1 MHKLSIRFKML
12 LLIIAA
18 ILSMLLIGGAGW
30 FGIYH
35 AEKSA
40 SFVYYDNVLPMSH
53 LQAVDENLK
62 EIRFRM
68 AGVALEQIPYVGAK
82 NHLIETEGVVRGN
95 WEAFKQSIA
104 INVSLTEAQQQLV
117 AKADKTFS
125 EKLPKLIKQ
134 LLAAYQSEDKE
145 KIQSLLEDDWPVIH
159 AGAIKPIA
167 ELLPSFQNSVADS
180 FAKSEHD
187 IRLTKQIV
195 MGLFIGLLVLLG
207 LFGLWI
213 AAQIVRSLKSMQQAL
228 HDIELTADFSKR
240 VVIASD
246 DEIGQTA
253 FVLNNLLSAQQ
264 AAISEANHV
273 VSAIANADFSQR
285 VTGDYVGDLN
295 VLKQGINASADSV
308 SFMMQELEKVMQGL
322 HAGQF
327 NVRMDSRVPSAFRD
341 LVETALDAMQH
352 VIEDINLIMNKMS
365 VGVFDARVTA
375 EATGDLLKMKMAV
388 NHSLDTLDNL
398 TNELVRM
405 AQAQMEGD
413 LTIASDGDYQGR
425 FKVLQTARAAS
436 TNKIKAVVELTT
448 QAANVVREDAEQVS
462 QGAAD
467 LSARVAEQATALEQ
481 TSATMHEMTAA
492 VQTNTAN
499 ANQAAELAESVQHQ
513 AIDGAEVM
521 QQTILAMR
529 SIKEASGKIGDIV
542 TIIDSIAFQ
551 TNLLALNAA
560 VEAARAGEHG
570 RGFAVVASEVRAL
583 AGKSA
588 EAAKDIKTLIED
600 SVSRVDNG
608 TKLAEKSG
616 EMLGNITHAIDKV
629 TQMIGDIANASNE
642 QAMGI
647 AQVNQAISQID
658 SVTQQNA
665 ALVEETTASANSL
678 RTEATNLQENMAFFK
693 TNSQQLVIASPQT
706 PVLLT

>member
-1 MHKLSIRFKML
+1 
-12 LLIIAA
+12 
-18 ILSMLLIGGAGW
+18 
-30 FGIYH
+30 
-35 AEKSA
+35 
-40 SFVYYDNVLPMSH
+40 
-53 LQAVDENLK
+53 
-62 EIRFRM
+62 
-68 AGVALEQIPYVGAK
+68 
-82 NHLIETEGVVRGN
+82 
-95 WEAFKQSIA
+95 
-104 INVSLTEAQQQLV
+104 
-117 AKADKTFS
+117 
-125 EKLPKLIKQ
+125 
-134 LLAAYQSEDKE
+134 
-145 KIQSLLEDDWPVIH
+145 
-159 AGAIKPIA
+159 
-167 ELLPSFQNSVADS
+167 
-180 FAKSEHD
+180 
-187 IRLTKQIV
+187 
-195 MGLFIGLLVLLG
+195 
-207 LFGLWI
+207 
-213 AAQIVRSLKSMQQAL
+213 
-228 HDIELTADFSKR
+228 
-240 VVIASD
+240 
-246 DEIGQTA
+246 
-253 FVLNNLLSAQQ
+253 
-264 AAISEANHV
+264 
-273 VSAIANADFSQR
+273 
-285 VTGDYVGDLN
+285 
-295 VLKQGINASADSV
+295 ADSV

-352 VIEDINLIMNKMS
+352 VIEDINLIMNKMI
-365 VGVFDARVTA
+365 VGEFDARVTA

-398 TNELVRM
+398 TNELVRL

-413 LTIASDGDYQGR
+413 LMMTSEGDYQGR
-425 FKVLQTARAAS
+425 FKALQAARAAS
-436 TNKIKAVVELTT
+436 TNKIKTVVELTM

-521 QQTILAMR
+521 QQTILAMQ

-647 AQVNQAISQID
+647 AQVHQAISQID

-693 TNSQQLVIASPQT
+693 TNSQQLVIASPQ
-706 PVLLT
+706 PPLLLT